1 MMIERTVDIEAPA
14 AIVWQVMADVE
25 QWSTWTA
32 SITSIVVDPG
42 RGPESGGLGPGE
54 PGPGELGPGRR
65 AVVRQ
70 PGFPKARWTVTD
82 WQPGRAFTWES
93 PAPGVLSVGVHAVEP
108 TGERCC
114 RATLAISQTGKLSGL
129 LGLLAGRRSVRYVGM
144 ERDGLKARAE
154 ELARVAD
161 GMSG

>member
-42 RGPESGGLGPGE
+42 RGPESGELGL
-54 PGPGELGPGRR
+54 GELGPGRS